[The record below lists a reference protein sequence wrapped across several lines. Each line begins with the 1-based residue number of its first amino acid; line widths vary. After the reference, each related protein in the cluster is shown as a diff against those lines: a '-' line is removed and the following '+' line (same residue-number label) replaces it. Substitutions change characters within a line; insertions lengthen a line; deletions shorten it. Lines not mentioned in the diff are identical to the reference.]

1 MESPGFGVVGDSPKI
16 SADGS
21 KLLFRTQ
28 SQSALPGGFAGD
40 TAWVLRDRI
49 NSQNTLVMPT
59 VMNRDLI
66 HPDEAVFLP
75 DNSVAFTELGWWQP
89 LAPDQ
94 QASLFNIY
102 LSQVFRWDAN
112 THDYTNLS
120 LGPDGQPIGV
130 LPPGAFPASGAV
142 ARDPGPRHPV
152 GHPRRP
158 LSLLHDQ
165 SPPRPRR
172 PSLAVRA
179 ETGIGSEGPV
189 PPGPADR

>member
-1 MESPGFGVVGDSPKI
+1 MV
-16 SADGS
+16 
-21 KLLFRTQ
+21 
-28 SQSALPGGFAGD
+28 
-40 TAWVLRDRI
+40 RDRTTG
-49 NSQNTLVMPT
+49 QNTLVMPT

-66 HPDEAVFLP
+66 YPDEAAFLP

-112 THDYTNLS
+112 THEYTNLS

-130 LPPGAFPASGAV
+130 LPPGAFPASGRRA
-142 ARDPGPRHPV
+142 DPGPRHPV

-158 LSLLHDQ
+158 LPLLHDQ
-165 SPPRPRR
+165 SPPGPRR
-172 PSLAVRA
+172 PSRPYAR
-179 ETGIGSEGPV
+179 ETGIGREGPV